1 MENKIIVIICAWA
14 FLIMLWI
21 LSFLGEW
28 DLFWPLALSF
38 VVLGLSAIVGLS
50 EEKSQSDEKLKTE
63 LLEMKSKMEKT
74 ARDVEE
80 IKRIIEE

>member
-1 MENKIIVIICAWA
+1 MIVVICAWA

-28 DLFWPLALSF
+28 DLTWPLILSF
-38 VVLGLSAIVGLS
+38 VVLAFSVIVGLS
-50 EEKSQSDEKLKTE
+50 EEKSSSDDKVATE
-63 LLEMKSKMEKT
+63 IKEMKSKMEKT

-80 IKRIIEE
+80 IKRIIQE

>member
-1 MENKIIVIICAWA
+1 MIVVICAWA
-14 FLIMLWI
+14 FLIMLWV

-28 DLFWPLALSF
+28 DLFWPLVLSF
-38 VVLGLSAIVGLS
+38 VVLGFSVIVGLS
-50 EEKSQSDEKLKTE
+50 EEKSSSDDKVATE
-63 LLEMKSKMEKT
+63 IKEMKSKMEKT